1 MIELFWDEFQKDWMI
16 NKKKLG
22 RNEQFLGKSQADW
35 SKIEKAEDDQVIFLE
50 NPKMIEWPTRKS

>member
-22 RNEQFLGKSQADW
+22 RNEQFLEKLQADW

-50 NPKMIEWPTRKS
+50 NPKMIEWSTRKS